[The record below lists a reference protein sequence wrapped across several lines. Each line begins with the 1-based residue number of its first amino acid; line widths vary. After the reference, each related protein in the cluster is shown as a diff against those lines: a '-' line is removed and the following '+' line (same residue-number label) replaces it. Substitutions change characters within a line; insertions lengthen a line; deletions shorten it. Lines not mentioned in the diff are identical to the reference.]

1 MFLSPPSASA
11 AQGPGLPVLDAPP
24 QGQRAPQQ
32 VDLLSGSASEVLE
45 RILPE
50 DPLGLRELLS
60 HRMRE
65 RAVLL
70 DLDRLLLAVFVRVAQ
85 RAETRRAGTSLRPW
99 LLQQIDGLLD
109 RELHRDQ
116 GEPTTR
122 TLDPMAP
129 SLQEDA
135 WWTAGRGLLGQLA
148 RSLDLDPER
157 LSVSRS
163 RFHRLDR
170 EVREAF
176 FALVLEGRS
185 LEQASQRGGTPA
197 PRLARQARMALGVF
211 CAPLDSA
218 LTPQPLPR
226 SSP

>member
-1 MFLSPPSASA
+1 MLLSPPSASA
-11 AQGPGLPVLDAPP
+11 AQGPGLPLLDAAT
-24 QGQRAPQQ
+24 QGLPTPRQ

-50 DPLGLRELLS
+50 DPLGLRQLLG

-70 DLDRLLLAVFVRVAQ
+70 DLDRLLLALFVRVAQ
-85 RAETRRAGTSLRPW
+85 RAEIRQAGASLRAW
-99 LLQQIDGLLD
+99 LLQQIDGVLD

-116 GEPTTR
+116 GKPATSS
-122 TLDPMAP
+122 LDPFAP
-129 SLQEDA
+129 RLQEDA
-135 WWTAGRGLLGQLA
+135 WWKAGRGLLVQLA

-157 LSVSRS
+157 LSASRS

-176 FALVLEGRS
+176 FTLVLEGRS
-185 LEQASQRGGTPA
+185 LEQAARRGGKPA
-197 PRLARQARMALGVF
+197 PQLVRHARTALSVF
-211 CAPLDSA
+211 CAPEESP
-218 LTPQPLPR
+218 LTPQPLPG
-226 SSP
+226 S